1 MTKSSYKVLPSREM
15 AGGESHQVTIYAFVA
30 SEPGGRTLFS
40 QVEPP
45 RDCCVNVWGLFDPE
59 RGGIFITAI

>member
-1 MTKSSYKVLPSREM
+1 M
-15 AGGESHQVTIYAFVA
+15 AGGESHQVTIFAFVA